1 MSTPQVEDLDAGTE
15 DTTEFQDHANNA
27 SPSTKLERR
36 RRIED
41 LNEER
46 LLRKELSEYC

>member
-15 DTTEFQDHANNA
+15 DTTESQDTANNA

-36 RRIED
+36 RRIEELD
-41 LNEER
+41 EER

>member
-1 MSTPQVEDLDAGTE
+1 MKARQVDEDELVVDESIDAPENMSKSSLT
-15 DTTEFQDHANNA
+15 
-27 SPSTKLERR
+27 TKLERR

-46 LLRKELSEYC
+46 RMREELDEF